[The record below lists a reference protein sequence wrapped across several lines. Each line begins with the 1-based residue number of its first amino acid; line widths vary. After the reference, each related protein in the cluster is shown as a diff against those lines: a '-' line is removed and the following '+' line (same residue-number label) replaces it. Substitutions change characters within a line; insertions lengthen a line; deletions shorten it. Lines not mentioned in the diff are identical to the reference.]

1 MARAERAAALHE
13 LLGACRVLPR
23 VAAAG
28 LRVRRRGGARVGIGA
43 RGLLPHIAPLV
54 GADVSALRLLG
65 GIALGYAAYDLACF
79 ATQPVRWRP
88 ALRVTAAANAAYP
101 VISVAVLASDGPA
114 LRPLGHLYFAV
125 EFAIVWSLAALQ
137 LAVASRRSG

>member
-1 MARAERAAALHE
+1 MSFSALVAYFRVSPRRAFAFDGVGALVSA
-13 LLGACRVLPR
+13 LALG
-23 VAAAG
+23 
-28 LRVRRRGGARVGIGA
+28 
-43 RGLLPHIAPLV
+43 GLLPHIAPLV